1 MELQKLSLTNFKNIA
16 RADLELSPGVNCFLG
31 NNGMGKSNLLD
42 AIYLLS
48 FCKSF
53 TGVNDPLLIRRG
65 ETFAMVRGEYVRRGR
80 PEVLSMGMTEGRRK
94 RLKRGDKEYTR
105 LSSHIGQFPLV
116 IIAPQ
121 DIALIT
127 GSGEERR
134 RWMDMVISQ
143 SDAAYLDA
151 LIRYNRALEQ
161 RNRML
166 RDGITDSTLFEA
178 VEMPMEMTA
187 DLIHRH
193 RREWID
199 SLRPIFSRHYASI
212 AGDGEMPE
220 LTLESRQDEDDM
232 DMHRLLAD
240 ARERDRIIRH
250 TTVGPHRDDI
260 AMTLEGMPMR
270 RTGSQGQ
277 CKSYTIALRLAQYD
291 FLARTDETAP
301 RPLLLLDDI
310 FDKLDSRRV
319 EHIMETVT
327 SDNFGQIFITD
338 TNRKHLDE
346 IVEHGN
352 TSAHRLWD
360 VSDGCFNPLNSTAR

>member
-65 ETFAMVRGEYVRRGR
+65 ETFAMVRGEYMRRGR

-134 RWMDMVISQ
+134 RWMGHGH
-143 SDAAYLDA
+143 LP
-151 LIRYNRALEQ
+151 E
-161 RNRML
+161 
-166 RDGITDSTLFEA
+166 
-178 VEMPMEMTA
+178 
-187 DLIHRH
+187 
-193 RREWID
+193 RRCL
-199 SLRPIFSRHYASI
+199 SRRPH
-212 AGDGEMPE
+212 P
-220 LTLESRQDEDDM
+220 LQ
-232 DMHRLLAD
+232 
-240 ARERDRIIRH
+240 
-250 TTVGPHRDDI
+250 
-260 AMTLEGMPMR
+260 
-270 RTGSQGQ
+270 
-277 CKSYTIALRLAQYD
+277 
-291 FLARTDETAP
+291 P
-301 RPLLLLDDI
+301 RPRTAQPHVA
-310 FDKLDSRRV
+310 RR
-319 EHIMETVT
+319 H
-327 SDNFGQIFITD
+327 
-338 TNRKHLDE
+338 
-346 IVEHGN
+346 
-352 TSAHRLWD
+352 HRQH
-360 VSDGCFNPLNSTAR
+360 PL